1 MSLEVVISVDVEF
14 SAGGA
19 FERADAEP
27 VGARNVDCPVGG
39 ASGGIGFILDTLEAH
54 GLAGVFFVE
63 TLQSFRFGDEPM
75 ARIAQAIRA
84 RGHDVQ
90 LHAHP
95 FWLAF
100 RDPDWRARCK
110 GGAPCDSFARLSDA
124 SIDEALREALAA
136 FRRICGGEPV
146 AFRAGNL
153 AVDERIYACLARVGI
168 DVASN
173 IGVGV
178 HAPPAASLFVT
189 GGRHR
194 VGGCVEVPVASYPD
208 VDVAG
213 IRRWKTFTIAGTG
226 AREARQWLQSAA
238 RGGIGPLVVLTH
250 PAEFVRGS
258 IESRKPLRRNETT
271 RRRFVD
277 LCRFL
282 AERRDDYR
290 VVTFEGECARWR
302 GEPSTG
308 NPRWGASTWAR
319 LLRVAEN
326 HAFERKRAA

>member
-1 MSLEVVISVDVEF
+1 MTVEVAITVDVEF

-27 VGARNVDCPVGG
+27 VSTRNVECPVDGE
-39 ASGGIGFILDTLEAH
+39 SGGLGFILDTLEAH

-63 TLQSFRFGDEPM
+63 TLQSLRFGDEPM
-75 ARIAQAIRA
+75 GEIARAIRR

-100 RDPDWRARCK
+100 RAPDWRARA

-124 SIDEALREALAA
+124 SIDEAVREAVAA
-136 FRRICGGEPV
+136 YRRICGGGPV

-153 AVDERIYACLARVGI
+153 AVDERIYDCLPRFGI

-178 HAPPAASLFVT
+178 HAPSAASLFVT

-213 IRRWKTFTIAGTG
+213 IRRGKTVTIAGTG
-226 AREARQWLQSAA
+226 AREARQWLQSAS

-250 PAEFVRGS
+250 PTEFVRGAVH
-258 IESRKPLRRNETT
+258 SREPLRRNETT
-271 RRRFVD
+271 RRRFAD

-290 VVTFEGECARWR
+290 VVTFEGERERWR
-302 GEPSTG
+302 SEPATG
-308 NPRWGASTWAR
+308 NPRWGASPWAR